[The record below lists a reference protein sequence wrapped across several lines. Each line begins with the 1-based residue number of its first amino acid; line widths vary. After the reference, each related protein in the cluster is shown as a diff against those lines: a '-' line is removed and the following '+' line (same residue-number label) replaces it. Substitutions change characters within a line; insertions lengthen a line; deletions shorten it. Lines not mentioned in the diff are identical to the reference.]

1 MENKIFTF
9 LQKNYGWIVAL
20 LTGIG
25 VIMSFVLRFIKYIYS
40 MLYFDYYGISYGFFD
55 IEELGLLYD
64 FSLSIL
70 MVLCFYS
77 LFYCYKQFYDL
88 FKNKIKFNTKILNVF
103 LILVSNFFI
112 ALSSGIKNIGW
123 QLLIN
128 MILLIVVEVVV
139 TIIIS
144 IFIKNDKEKVDK
156 TDKND
161 LLNTLKIMPFYLML
175 LVIIFSGNYL
185 YSLYNAKS
193 YKIINNDKVI
203 VYTTKDYYLI
213 LDCEIED
220 NKLTIYKGNQTKIN
234 NENVESKLI
243 NFDEI
248 KIK

>member
-1 MENKIFTF
+1 MKDKVFEF
-9 LQKNYGWIVAL
+9 LQKNYGWIIAL
-20 LTGIG
+20 LTGIS
-25 VIMSFVLRFIKYIYS
+25 VVATFILKFIKYIYS
-40 MLYFDYYGISYGFFD
+40 ILYFDYYGISYGFFN

-70 MVLCFYS
+70 MILCFYS

-88 FKNKIKFNTKILNVF
+88 FKNKKKFNTKILNVF

-123 QLLIN
+123 QLFFN
-128 MILLIVVEVVV
+128 MILLMTIEIIA

-144 IFIKNDKEKVDK
+144 ILIKKDEERENKN
-156 TDKND
+156 DKND
-161 LLNTLKIMPFYLML
+161 LFNTLKIMPFYFML
-175 LVIIFSGNYL
+175 LVFVFSGNYL
-185 YSLYNAKS
+185 YSLHNVKS
-193 YKIINNDKVI
+193 YKIINNNKVI

-213 LDCEIED
+213 LDCKIED

-248 KIK
+248 NIK